1 MKTMTDA
8 DELGTAEAAEALG
21 LTDRQVRNLVRG
33 GALKPDR
40 IKKTSERRTFYY
52 FRPGTIE
59 AYKRQRSGEAADIP

>member
-1 MKTMTDA
+1 MKIVTDA
-8 DELGTAEAAEALG
+8 DELGTAEAGDVLG

-52 FRPGTIE
+52 FRTGTIE
-59 AYKRQRSGEAADIP
+59 AYERQRSGATSEEG